1 MPVSDV
7 AASARFYE
15 ALTGASARWG
25 NDEFA
30 EIAVPGGATIALS
43 SQRLIDAFAAG
54 SLTAGGNGGVML
66 ELLVDDVDAE
76 HERVRELLGE
86 PAGGAAELVM
96 EPTTL
101 PWGNRSLLLRD
112 PDGNVV
118 NLFTPVTPEARARFG
133 LDQR

>member
-1 MPVSDV
+1 MRFASTRMPVRDV
-7 AASARFYE
+7 AASVRFYE
-15 ALTGASARWG
+15 SLTGTSARWG

-30 EIAVPGGATIALS
+30 EIPLPGGATIALS

-54 SLTAGGNGGVML
+54 ALTTGAKAGVML

-76 HERVRELLGE
+76 RDRVAEL
-86 PAGGAAELVM
+86 AGGLVM

-118 NLFTPVTPEARARFG
+118 NLFTPMTPEARARFG
-133 LDQR
+133 LGSA

>member
-1 MPVSDV
+1 MPVRDV

-15 ALTGASARWG
+15 ELTGTNARWG

-30 EIAVPGGATIALS
+30 EIALPGGATIALS

-54 SLTAGGNGGVML
+54 SLRAGANGGVMI

-76 HERVRELLGE
+76 RARLGDAVE
-86 PAGGAAELVM
+86 VVV

-118 NLFTPVTPEARARFG
+118 NLFTPVSPEARERFG
-133 LDQR
+133 L